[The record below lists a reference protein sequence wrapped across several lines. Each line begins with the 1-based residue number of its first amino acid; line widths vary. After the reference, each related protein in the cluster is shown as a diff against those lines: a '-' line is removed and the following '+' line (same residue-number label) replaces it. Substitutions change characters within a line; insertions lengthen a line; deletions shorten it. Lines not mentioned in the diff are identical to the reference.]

1 MATKDELRLSMGK
14 VADWNGKPGLL
25 KFTMGGEPQSLMV
38 TPANMNAQMQV
49 GQLCAFKLAHDGTS
63 RQAIDCVPLPLNTT
77 ADEAADIIKRM
88 NLNPA
93 TSDLIDRMNLNAATY
108 ERDFTLYIPALT
120 RDGHSLLMSEL
131 EHFWSMTDRSYSL
144 GSRAKELLNTLR
156 LDGVQFNLNYYVWGD
171 GAEDD
176 LRDGLLVL
184 LTSVIKDEL
193 SEDCPPIANFIKVHI
208 YKQGTALK
216 YEDPRGGY
224 VVELPTEGVIS
235 TAFDYDRDTIQDV
248 FEKLIKRKNMG
259 TSDTHYLKTVGGR
272 ILQNNSST
280 LISVN
285 KGKPFDTLEE
295 PVKMRFGFV
304 EDPYGIPELYF
315 ELCPRYGPLA
325 HELSYFAY
333 PAVCSSSSSAHES
346 STSAL

>member
-1 MATKDELRLSMGK
+1 MS
-14 VADWNGKPGLL
+14 
-25 KFTMGGEPQSLMV
+25 
-38 TPANMNAQMQV
+38 
-49 GQLCAFKLAHDGTS
+49 H
-63 RQAIDCVPLPLNTT
+63 
-77 ADEAADIIKRM
+77 
-88 NLNPA
+88 
-93 TSDLIDRMNLNAATY
+93 
-108 ERDFTLYIPALT
+108 IPW
-120 RDGHSLLMSEL
+120 M
-131 EHFWSMTDRSYSL
+131 
-144 GSRAKELLNTLR
+144 
-156 LDGVQFNLNYYVWGD
+156 
-171 GAEDD
+171 
-176 LRDGLLVL
+176 
-184 LTSVIKDEL
+184 
-193 SEDCPPIANFIKVHI
+193 
-208 YKQGTALK
+208 ALK
-216 YEDPRGGY
+216 YEDPRGDD

-235 TAFDYDRDTIQDV
+235 AAFDYDRDTIEDV
-248 FEKLIKRKNMG
+248 FEKVIKRENMG

-346 STSAL
+346 STSPL

>member
-1 MATKDELRLSMGK
+1 M
-14 VADWNGKPGLL
+14 
-25 KFTMGGEPQSLMV
+25 
-38 TPANMNAQMQV
+38 
-49 GQLCAFKLAHDGTS
+49 
-63 RQAIDCVPLPLNTT
+63 
-77 ADEAADIIKRM
+77 
-88 NLNPA
+88 
-93 TSDLIDRMNLNAATY
+93 
-108 ERDFTLYIPALT
+108 
-120 RDGHSLLMSEL
+120 
-131 EHFWSMTDRSYSL
+131 
-144 GSRAKELLNTLR
+144 
-156 LDGVQFNLNYYVWGD
+156 
-171 GAEDD
+171 
-176 LRDGLLVL
+176 
-184 LTSVIKDEL
+184 
-193 SEDCPPIANFIKVHI
+193 
-208 YKQGTALK
+208 K

-346 STSAL
+346 PTSALKNVTSALKKIVTDPGLMTANSSF